1 MVNQIFFDT
10 FAQSNETMSNLGE
23 TLKSLRNQ
31 KKYTLKEIEEKLG
44 ISNAYLSQL
53 ENGKVKKPSANTLY
67 KLAKLYNIDLD
78 VLLYAAGIIEENPV
92 EERREMTKFISQL
105 QYSSDGLTKEQKE
118 SVLQYLEFL
127 KSRNK

>member
-1 MVNQIFFDT
+1 MLNQTIFFN
-10 FAQSNETMSNLGE
+10 FVINKQTMSSLGE
-23 TLKSLRNQ
+23 TLKSLRNL
-31 KKYTLKEIEEKLG
+31 KRFTLKDVEQKLG

-53 ENGKVKKPSANTLY
+53 ENDKVKQPSANILY

-78 VLLYAAGIIEENPV
+78 VLLYSAGIIKENPV
-92 EERREMTKFISQL
+92 EERDETTKFMNAI

-118 SVLQYLEFL
+118 SVLEYLEFL